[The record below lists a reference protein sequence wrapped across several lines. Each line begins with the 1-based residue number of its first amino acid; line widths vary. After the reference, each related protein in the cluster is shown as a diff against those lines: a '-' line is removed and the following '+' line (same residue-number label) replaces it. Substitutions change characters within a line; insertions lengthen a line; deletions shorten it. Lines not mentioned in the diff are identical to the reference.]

1 MNFFK
6 VGYSPLAEPYF
17 NTIGV
22 RQKVCLDN
30 ADLTNIGAAV
40 ITDQELEYVD
50 KVYNTGFETPI
61 FLVNTKHEE
70 LPEEVLGKVN
80 HVIDGDPSEISKGLY
95 DRGIEE
101 AVVAFDDKVTPPFLK
116 TMIKHVENG
125 TFEYSCP
132 GHHGGNFFRRT
143 PTGAD

>member
-50 KVYNTGFETPI
+50 KVYKTGLETTM
-61 FLVNTKHEE
+61 FLVNTQHE
-70 LPEEVLGKVN
+70 
-80 HVIDGDPSEISKGLY
+80 
-95 DRGIEE
+95 
-101 AVVAFDDKVTPPFLK
+101 
-116 TMIKHVENG
+116 
-125 TFEYSCP
+125 
-132 GHHGGNFFRRT
+132 
-143 PTGAD
+143 